1 MREPS
6 LFAYRAGRDDA
17 LGKFGALVNARS
29 ILQEYSGLAA
39 KYPSLTRRFPV
50 PAVPSVAPS
59 QEEQLLAKLRAG
71 MARPSGAAEAHR
83 AEAMARSGLL
93 GQTPLLKVSD
103 AIERDPL
110 LPWKRKQRISE
121 QWENLPKTGA
131 AVPPGKLPFGAP
143 TPKPEPHKF
152 SPAAVSASR
161 PIPQEKAP
169 PTAALP
175 SPLPPPSPNLEVAA
189 GILGANA
196 GQAVATHQKMGEWRL
211 RPRAK
216 LPLGQIAPDNGNRP
230 LGTNFDIPRNGT
242 TNEVS
247 QAFNRMRVQRTSDP
261 INLNALNEGLVP
273 TIGI

>member
-1 MREPS
+1 
-6 LFAYRAGRDDA
+6 
-17 LGKFGALVNARS
+17 
-29 ILQEYSGLAA
+29 
-39 KYPSLTRRFPV
+39 
-50 PAVPSVAPS
+50 
-59 QEEQLLAKLRAG
+59 
-71 MARPSGAAEAHR
+71 
-83 AEAMARSGLL
+83 
-93 GQTPLLKVSD
+93 
-103 AIERDPL
+103 
-110 LPWKRKQRISE
+110 
-121 QWENLPKTGA
+121 
-131 AVPPGKLPFGAP
+131 
-143 TPKPEPHKF
+143 
-152 SPAAVSASR
+152 VSASR
-161 PIPQEKAP
+161 PIPQEKAL

-247 QAFNRMRVQRTSDP
+247 QAFNRMRVQHTSDP